1 MRILHVI
8 TSINRGGAENH
19 LVELVRGQRAGGHQ
33 VAVAYLKGD
42 GYWHGLLESL
52 GCEVKALGLRFYGD
66 LRPLVV
72 LRLLIKSFAPEV
84 LHAHMPPAELY
95 TALARQGLVST
106 PMVISKHNDEPFYRG
121 PGERWLTEWV
131 ARQASSVVAI
141 SGAVNRYFAGAYRT
155 VAPKLRTIHY
165 GIEAQAFA
173 QVDTAAVAALRAEW
187 GVTSHEVL
195 IGTVARLA
203 PHKALHVLIDGFARF
218 LRDGGAEARLVLVGR
233 GPLEASLRELCERHR
248 LGDRVVF
255 AGYREDVPTCMHAF
269 DVFALSSIYE
279 GFGLVLIEAMAAG
292 KPVIATAVS
301 AIPEIVVPDETGVL
315 VPSADDQAFAQAI
328 AKLSDAAMRERLG
341 RKGRQ
346 RVMEHFDQGPMVE
359 RTLSLY
365 QELTM
370 IVPIADQEARHDAI
384 ANLGEVK

>member
-19 LVELVRGQRAGGHQ
+19 LVELVRGQRAGGHE

-52 GCEVKALGLRFYGD
+52 GCRVQALGLRYYGD
-66 LRPLVV
+66 LRPLFA
-72 LRLLIKSFAPEV
+72 LRWLIKAFAPEV

-95 TALARQGLVST
+95 TALARQGLARQ

-141 SGAVNRYFAGAYRT
+141 SGAVNRYFAGGYKA

-165 GIEAQAFA
+165 GIEARAFA
-173 QVDTAAVAALRAEW
+173 EVDPQAVAALRAEW
-187 GVTSHEVL
+187 GVGPDEVL

-203 PHKALHVLIDGFARF
+203 PQKALHVMIEGFSRY
-218 LRDGGAEARLVLVGR
+218 GGAGARLVIVGR
-233 GPLEASLRELCERHR
+233 GPLEASLRALAAELG
-248 LGDRVVF
+248 LGDRLVF

-269 DVFALSSIYE
+269 DVFALSSLYE
-279 GFGLVLIEAMAAG
+279 GFGLVLIEAMAAA

-301 AIPEIVVPDETGVL
+301 AIPEIVVPGETGLL
-315 VPSADDQAFAQAI
+315 VPSGDAAAI
-328 AKLSDAAMRERLG
+328 ARAIAELADAPTRERLG
-341 RKGRQ
+341 QNGQ
-346 RVMEHFDQGPMVE
+346 RRVREHFDHGPMVE

-365 QELTM
+365 QEITRV
-370 IVPIADQEARHDAI
+370 VPMASAEDRPEAI
-384 ANLGEVK
+384 APRREP